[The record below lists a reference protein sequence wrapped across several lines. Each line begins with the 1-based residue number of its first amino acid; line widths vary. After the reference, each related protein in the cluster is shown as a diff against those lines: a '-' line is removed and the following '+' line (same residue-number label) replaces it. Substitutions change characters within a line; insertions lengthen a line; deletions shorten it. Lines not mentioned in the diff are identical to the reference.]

1 MSEEFESEKK
11 KYSATIRLSI
21 LPYEAANLAD
31 AERIL
36 NEYIDGLATIA
47 APATLSWPELEYD
60 IYEETE
66 EAR

>member
-1 MSEEFESEKK
+1 MSEK

-36 NEYIDGLATIA
+36 NEYIDGLADA
-47 APATLSWPELEYD
+47 APATLSWPEIEFD

-66 EAR
+66 EES